1 MGETPDPRALREEEA
16 RLAWLRNTVDGL
28 CRALETEPLSYEE
41 AVVRVGAVR
50 RAILARFPTKGELYE
65 WVYAP
70 RFARILKARYG
81 RSEGGRVV
89 FL

>member
-1 MGETPDPRALREEEA
+1 VGEAPDPRALREEEA
-16 RLAWLRNTVDGL
+16 RLAWLRSTVDGL
-28 CRALETEPLSYEE
+28 CRALETEALSYEE

-50 RAILARFPTKGELYE
+50 RAILARFPTKGDLYE

-70 RFARILKARYG
+70 RFARLLMVRFG
-81 RSEGGRVV
+81 RSEGGRVF